1 MSQRIDARKSDEIRP
16 IQIISR
22 YLPNAE
28 GSVLITAG
36 NTQILCAVSI
46 EERVPPFLSGSGKG
60 WITAEYG
67 MLPRSTHTRMP
78 RQARND
84 RGLGRTMEIQRLIGR
99 SLRAI
104 ADPSLLGNRTFIIDC
119 DVLQADGGTRTLSIT
134 GAYVALYEDI
144 QDLIS
149 QNILTTSP
157 LKNAVAGISTGLV
170 NGNSLL
176 DLCYAEDSKA
186 DVDFNVVK
194 TDSGE
199 LVEIQAT
206 AEGQT
211 FTKETM
217 DNLLSLADVGL
228 KDLFKAQQQ
237 ALQSF

>member
-1 MSQRIDARKSDEIRP
+1 M
-16 IQIISR
+16 
-22 YLPNAE
+22 
-28 GSVLITAG
+28 
-36 NTQILCAVSI
+36 
-46 EERVPPFLSGSGKG
+46 
-60 WITAEYG
+60 
-67 MLPRSTHTRMP
+67 
-78 RQARND
+78 
-84 RGLGRTMEIQRLIGR
+84 
-99 SLRAI
+99 
-104 ADPSLLGNRTFIIDC
+104 
-119 DVLQADGGTRTLSIT
+119 
-134 GAYVALYEDI
+134 
-144 QDLIS
+144 
-149 QNILTTSP
+149 
-157 LKNAVAGISTGLV
+157 V